1 MSKMSKNAEKNLTR
15 AVRAHTMRAYEFRSD
30 RLGRVRNPLFF
41 YRAERE
47 YT

>member
-1 MSKMSKNAEKNLTR
+1 MSKNVKKILTR
-15 AVRAHTMRAYEFRSD
+15 AVRAHTMRAYEFRSN

-41 YRAERE
+41 YREERE